1 MDIIKPVWNINFT
14 PSRQSSEI
22 DNYMDMLQLTGM
34 DSYVSSL
41 PVDDV
46 YEKFDNKDNRIR
58 EGTQVINKS
67 LEQPSYSV
75 RDLCSNIVKFFE

>member
-46 YEKFDNKDNRIR
+46 YEKFDNNDNRIR
-58 EGTQVINKS
+58 EGNQVNKS
-67 LEQPSYSV
+67 PEQQSYSV
-75 RDLCSNIVKFFE
+75 KDLCSNIVKFFG